1 MYLDFAP
8 MEGITGSAF
17 RRLHYG
23 YFGGVD
29 RYFTPFFSPTKE
41 HLFTARDQREFFPEN
56 NRDVPVIPQIL
67 TKVPEDFLW
76 AAGELRAMGYGE
88 VNLNLGCPSGTV
100 TAKGKGCGMLA
111 HLDVLKYFLD
121 RIFEHAPCPISVK
134 TRLGMEDPAE
144 FEPILEIYNQYPM
157 TELIIHPRVR
167 KDLYRHPVRTAA
179 FEAALERSKNPVSF
193 NGGIVTTADLAACRE
208 KYPTVKAIMVG
219 QALISNPF
227 LACGKKPEKET
238 LRTFCDEL
246 LDTYTAQFGSR
257 TNAMK
262 RMKELW
268 FYLIRLF
275 ADSDR
280 HGKHIL
286 KAKTA
291 EEYDLAVQA
300 VFCDLPLLEES
311 AGGW

>member
-17 RRLHYG
+17 RRLHHG

-275 ADSDR
+275 DQSDR

-286 KAKTA
+286 KARTA
-291 EEYDLAVQA
+291 EEYALAVQA